1 MTSLLDF
8 IIPFFIAFLMALSGY
23 MVALVGDWIKKVII
37 IPLSFMLL
45 FDALIVYIFYAIET
59 TKIELMMCIM
69 LGTILKIIT
78 FILYQKYFSN
88 EDN

>member
-1 MTSLLDF
+1 MAL
-8 IIPFFIAFLMALSGY
+8 IMALSGY

-37 IPLSFMLL
+37 IPISFMLL
-45 FDALIVYIFYAIET
+45 FDSLVIYMFYAIDIT
-59 TKIELMMCIM
+59 RIQLMMGIM

-88 EDN
+88 E